1 MEERIDI
8 YDEDERPTGRTM
20 ARKGSFLHE
29 GEYMLYVLAIIE
41 DASGRYLI
49 TQRARDKRWAAGWW
63 EVTGGGVM
71 AGETSAA
78 AVVREVRE
86 ETGLDVSAGPLAPVW
101 RYRNVDLARGDNYIV
116 DIYHF
121 RLDFDVAD
129 VRLQQREAI
138 GCRLATRAQV
148 DELARQG
155 VFLHYDRLRQAL
167 AAEAEG
173 APAPAPLDA
182 PPAPSARL

>member
-8 YDEDERPTGRTM
+8 YDEDGRPTGRTM

-41 DASGRYLI
+41 DASGRILI
-49 TQRARDKRWAAGWW
+49 TRRALDKRWAAGWW

-86 ETGLDVSAGPLAPVW
+86 ETGLDVSAEPLAPVW

-121 RLDFDVAD
+121 HLDFDVAD

-138 GCRLATRAQV
+138 GCRLATREQIDA
-148 DELARQG
+148 LAADG
-155 VFLHYDRLRQAL
+155 VFLHYERLHQAL

-173 APAPAPLDA
+173 APAPAPLAA
-182 PPAPSARL
+182 PPAAGA